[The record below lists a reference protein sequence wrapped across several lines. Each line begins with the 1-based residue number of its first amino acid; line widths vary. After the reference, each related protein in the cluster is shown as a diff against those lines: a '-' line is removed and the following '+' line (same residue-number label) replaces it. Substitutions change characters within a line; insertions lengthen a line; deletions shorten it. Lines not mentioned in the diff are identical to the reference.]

1 MLNWLSGKLRNRALV
16 GNVTYGIRRAAEI
29 PTPTWEVSHDRL
41 NTWTLYFW
49 AQSGVGSHTALL
61 TKSENKMR
69 TALAK
74 TQSLTFDGDETLF
87 LLIYA
92 TSGFEPCLNPRSCV
106 VRPLTTAGS
115 AKMSRRV
122 PFLAQAFLAQED
134 IGCEDT
140 DGV

>member
-1 MLNWLSGKLRNRALV
+1 MPYMVRAL
-16 GNVTYGIRRAAEI
+16 
-29 PTPTWEVSHDRL
+29 
-41 NTWTLYFW
+41 
-49 AQSGVGSHTALL
+49 AQ
-61 TKSENKMR
+61 
-69 TALAK
+69 
-74 TQSLTFDGDETLF
+74 LF
-87 LLIYA
+87 LTLLQKEPGARECAGQGGLVLIYA
-92 TSGFEPCLNPRSCV
+92 TSGFEPRLNPRSCV